1 MMLQEGGTPAR
12 ARECVFHLIIGN
24 ELYEEIHMLTK
35 QETSLGRGVW
45 TESSRVRE
53 PRTALPLGSAS
64 GFMMMELV
72 FWLSLANYSKG
83 PFWWHV
89 HHPAKMDSSE
99 KDLGRL
105 VGRM

>member
-1 MMLQEGGTPAR
+1 MG
-12 ARECVFHLIIGN
+12 FHLIIGN
-24 ELYEEIHMLTK
+24 ELYEEIHTLTK
-35 QETSLGRGVW
+35 QDTLLGKGVW

-72 FWLSLANYSKG
+72 FWLSLADYSKG
-83 PFWWHV
+83 PFWWHM

-99 KDLGRL
+99 KDLERL
-105 VGRM
+105 VGLM